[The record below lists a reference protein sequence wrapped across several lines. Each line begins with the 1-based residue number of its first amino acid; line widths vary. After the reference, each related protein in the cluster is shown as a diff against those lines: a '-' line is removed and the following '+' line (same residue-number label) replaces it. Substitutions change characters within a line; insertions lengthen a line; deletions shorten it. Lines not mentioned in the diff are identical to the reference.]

1 MEVEVAAATPGWLR
15 VARMLFGV
23 HDDERAWRRGAEGE
37 EAVGRKLAKL
47 GDGWTVLHDLPL
59 NAKGSNLDHLVIG
72 PGGVFALNTKKVRGK
87 IWVGERMVMIN
98 GQRTSYLR
106 TARWEAR
113 TVASLLSTATG
124 QTVDVR
130 SALVFVGG
138 DLTIKQRPADVGV
151 TTNWTIKRRLES
163 HGTVLDPERL
173 AGLQRSAR
181 LARTWPAPP
190 LPKHW

>member
-1 MEVEVAAATPGWLR
+1 MQADAAAATPGWLR
-15 VARMLFGV
+15 VARTLFRV

-47 GDGWTVLHDLPL
+47 DDRWTVLHDLPL
-59 NAKGSNLDHLVIG
+59 NEKGSNLDHLVIG

-113 TVASLLSTATG
+113 TVADLLSTAVG
-124 QTVDVR
+124 HTVDVR
-130 SALVFVGG
+130 PALVFVGG
-138 DLTIKQRPADVGV
+138 ELVIKQRPSDVAI
-151 TTNWTIKRRLES
+151 TTNWTINRWLKSQLN
-163 HGTVLDPERL
+163 VLDPNPL
-173 AGLQRSAR
+173 AAVQRSAR
-181 LARTWPAPP
+181 LARTWPVPS
-190 LPKHW
+190 LPQDW